1 LKEKDIQLQGGHM
14 VKKEDRSP
22 ETASGL
28 RETPS
33 PESTQVKIR
42 WDSSNMR
49 SAYANVFNVAGTREE
64 VVLLFGMNQAWDA
77 TQKELTVQLSDR
89 LVLSPFVAKRL
100 SIVLGNVIRDYEL
113 RYGKLDVETRPPTDT
128 TLA

>member
-1 LKEKDIQLQGGHM
+1 M
-14 VKKEDRSP
+14 AKKEEREPSAL
-22 ETASGL
+22 T
-28 RETPS
+28 ETPA
-33 PESTQVKIR
+33 PGSTQVKIR
-42 WDSSNMR
+42 WDSSSMR

-77 TQKELTVQLSDR
+77 AQKELTVQLSDR

-113 RYGKLDVETRPPTDT
+113 RYGKLDVETRKPTDT

>member
-1 LKEKDIQLQGGHM
+1 MAKKD
-14 VKKEDRSP
+14 EREP
-22 ETASGL
+22 TGL
-28 RETPS
+28 TETP
-33 PESTQVKIR
+33 PAGNTQVKIR
-42 WDSSNMR
+42 WDSSSMR

-113 RYGKLDVETRPPTDT
+113 RYGKLDVETRQPTDT

>member
-1 LKEKDIQLQGGHM
+1 MAKEKEREGTGVIGD
-14 VKKEDRSP
+14 
-22 ETASGL
+22 TATVPG
-28 RETPS
+28 
-33 PESTQVKIR
+33 TQVKIR

-100 SIVLGNVIRDYEL
+100 SLVLGNVIRDYEL
-113 RYGKLDVETRPPTDT
+113 RYGKLDVEARKPTDT

>member
-1 LKEKDIQLQGGHM
+1 M
-14 VKKEDRSP
+14 AKKEEQSS
-22 ETASGL
+22 ETSGL
-28 RETPS
+28 RENPTP
-33 PESTQVKIR
+33 EGTQVKIR
-42 WDSSNMR
+42 WDSANMR

-100 SIVLGNVIRDYEL
+100 SLVLGNVIRDYEL
-113 RYGKLDVETRPPTDT
+113 RYGKLDVEIRRPTDST
-128 TLA
+128 VS

>member
-1 LKEKDIQLQGGHM
+1 M
-14 VKKEDRSP
+14 AKKEDRSN
-22 ETASGL
+22 EASGL
-28 RETPS
+28 RETPT

-42 WDSSNMR
+42 WDSSTMR

-64 VVLLFGMNQAWDA
+64 IVLLFGMNQAWDA

-100 SIVLGNVIRDYEL
+100 SIVLGNVIRDYES
-113 RYGKLDVETRPPTDT
+113 RYGKLDVEARRPTD
-128 TLA
+128 APIS